1 MKRNKIIHEQ
11 IGRLNV
17 PTICILLILLMFSK
31 PKDIGNEN
39 VNMDQKKYWG
49 D

>member
-1 MKRNKIIHEQ
+1 MKMNKIIHEQ

-17 PTICILLILLMFSK
+17 PTICILLMFSK